1 MEEGLGRQL
10 GAISMRLVDAKH
22 GPSVKAIGVDVD
34 PPDKGAMK
42 VGVGDCFADDVTNC
56 LGVEGTQDVKGGLAL
71 YVMSDRDLARDDVRQ
86 RVDKVRRR
94 GEKVVA
100 RGDGAL
106 ISPISSERGGA
117 IEADEAHLLA

>member
-1 MEEGLGRQL
+1 
-10 GAISMRLVDAKH
+10 MRPVDAKH

-71 YVMSDRDLARDDVRQ
+71 YVMSDQMR
-86 RVDKVRRR
+86 
-94 GEKVVA
+94 
-100 RGDGAL
+100 
-106 ISPISSERGGA
+106 PISSPERSASAGCGRISSA
-117 IEADEAHLLA
+117 AKNPRRDKGSIL